1 MQNQDPQGIPWSAI
15 RRAIAASVQRR
26 VAALVVSPAF
36 WTIVLGTIFLLPIGR
51 SIALA
56 RDLPKPP
63 AMSIPLPAF
72 ELENQRGERFGL
84 SNLRG
89 KIWVADF
96 IFTSCPTVC
105 PKLTQRMAEVQHRA
119 RNLGDHFH
127 LVSFTVD
134 PENDTPER
142 LLAYGQSFKV
152 NQRRW
157 TFLSG
162 PLTDIEAT
170 VVGGFKIAMGKEEAS
185 IGIFNIF
192 HGERLV
198 LVDDVGAI
206 RGYYEAN
213 DEDID
218 RLMRDIGILISL
230 R

>member
-1 MQNQDPQGIPWSAI
+1 MKSEEPQTIPWAAI
-15 RRAIAASVQRR
+15 RKALGAAVQRR
-26 VAALVVSPAF
+26 VAALVASPLF
-36 WTIVLGTIFLLPIGR
+36 WTFMLGSIFLVPIGR

-63 AMSIPLPAF
+63 AMSLPLPAF
-72 ELENQRGERFGL
+72 ELQSQHGQPFGL
-84 SNLRG
+84 ENLRG
-89 KIWVADF
+89 KIWVANF

-105 PKLTQRMAEVQHRA
+105 PKLTKRMAEVQHRG

-134 PENDTPER
+134 PDNDTPER
-142 LLAYGQSFKV
+142 LLAYSQSFKI

-157 TFLSG
+157 TFLTG
-162 PLTDIEAT
+162 PLGDIEKT
-170 VVGGFKIAMGKEEAS
+170 VVGGFKIAMGKEEEPG
-185 IGIFNIF
+185 GIFSVF

-198 LVDDVGAI
+198 LVDAAGAI

-218 RLMRDIGILISL
+218 RLMRDIGILVAS